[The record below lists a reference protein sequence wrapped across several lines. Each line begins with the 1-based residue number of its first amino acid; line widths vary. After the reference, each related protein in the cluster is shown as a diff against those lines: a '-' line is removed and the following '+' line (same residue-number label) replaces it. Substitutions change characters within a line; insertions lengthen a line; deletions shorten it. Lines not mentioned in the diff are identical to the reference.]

1 MLDQDYYYMILTK
14 EWPQNKGKVQEE
26 TIDERTVKF
35 IHYRNCKVMI
45 SISCND
51 RPFPIESE
59 EDILNLF
66 SFIGQVRDRLE
77 YQISDSRGRIV
88 GPIGSWILKQ
98 CEINKDVPIT
108 DEAQL
113 TLPDIQ
119 LSTADRV
126 FRLHV

>member
-1 MLDQDYYYMILTK
+1 LFVPSLIGFNKKKMLDQDYYYMILTK

-45 SISCND
+45 SISCSD
-51 RPFPIESE
+51 RPFPIETE

-88 GPIGSWILKQ
+88 GPL
-98 CEINKDVPIT
+98 
-108 DEAQL
+108 EAG
-113 TLPDIQ
+113 
-119 LSTADRV
+119 
-126 FRLHV
+126 F